1 MNGWIVKVLRGLG
14 LLLLAISFATIG
26 ILAVSDMAHGM
37 LPTGLHSR
45 LGALAL
51 IMVGSSCM
59 CLQIVS
65 RRPRRDLAKGFI
77 LGGAFVLWGVEQLLP
92 ASRWTTAMDTAV
104 ITIFVIDLGLIVLD
118 ALERPPT

>member
-1 MNGWIVKVLRGLG
+1 M
-14 LLLLAISFATIG
+14 LLAVSFATIG
-26 ILAVSDMAHGM
+26 ILAVSDVAHG
-37 LPTGLHSR
+37 LQPGGLHSR

-59 CLQIVS
+59 CLQVVS

-77 LGGAFVLWGVEQLLP
+77 LGAAFVLWGAEQLLP

-104 ITIFVIDLGLIVLD
+104 IMIFVVDLGLIILD
-118 ALERPPT
+118 ALERPPA